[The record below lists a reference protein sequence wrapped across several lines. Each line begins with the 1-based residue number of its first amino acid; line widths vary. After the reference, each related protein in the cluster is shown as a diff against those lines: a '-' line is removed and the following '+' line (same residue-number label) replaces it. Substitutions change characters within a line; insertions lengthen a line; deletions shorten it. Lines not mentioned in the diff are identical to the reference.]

1 MNPPVPP
8 SAIALTLFIA
18 ASTTAH
24 PAQYYQANPCQ
35 LNEELYFVPHPN
47 ECNKYYMCNF
57 EHSGLFT
64 CPANLQ
70 FNPDLNVCDYP
81 NMVGCTNTPYPTEAT
96 TTMAHENST
105 SADSIST
112 AVTTIK
118 PENVTTGNFS
128 VKSLASKYPCQ
139 LHEELYFVPHPEEC
153 NKYYMCHYHHA
164 ALFTCPANLQ
174 FNPDLNV
181 CDYPDVVGCINTP
194 YPTEATTTSTSEN
207 STSVDY
213 NTTTVKTEIIR
224 NGKNIETSPVQ
235 CHYSEDGYAVILPNP
250 EDCSTFFICVG
261 LTPVEKQCKPG
272 LLFNPELLVCD
283 FPQNVTCA

>member
-1 MNPPVPP
+1 MKTT
-8 SAIALTLFIA
+8 IALTLLIV
-18 ASTTAH
+18 ASTTAT

-57 EHSGLFT
+57 QHAGLFT

-81 NMVGCTNTPYPTEAT
+81 NVVGCINTPYPTEAT
-96 TTMAHENST
+96 TTMAPENST
-105 SADSIST
+105 SADSIT
-112 AVTTIK
+112 TTVTTVK

-128 VKSLASKYPCQ
+128 VKSLASDYPCQ

-153 NKYYMCHYHHA
+153 SKYYMCHYHHA

-181 CDYPDVVGCINTP
+181 CDYPDVVGCIDDQHPTG
-194 YPTEATTTSTSEN
+194 PTEATPT
-207 STSVDY
+207 VDGDK
-213 NTTTVKTEIIR
+213 TTTEMTPTTTKKQDDQTT
-224 NGKNIETSPVQ
+224 ETSFVQ

-250 EDCSTFFICVG
+250 ADCSTFFICVG
-261 LTPVEKQCKPG
+261 LTPVGKQCKPG

-283 FPQNVTCA
+283 YPNNVTCA